1 MSKKTA
7 FSLLITVITFILLY
21 IGMSFDVDDNLLRI
35 DKEFLNNTDSL
46 STYSREVLLDDYDEL
61 WQYIQDYHPK
71 EFTDEEKLISLY
83 EQNRKLITEG
93 LTEVEFFRIVTPI
106 VASINCGHTYIDL
119 PKEINEKLYFIEGY
133 FPMEVKT
140 IDGSAYITNHL
151 EVDEIQNGSKILEIN
166 NRNLDDILKVMMD
179 NISSDGRNET
189 YKYQHISNSFSEL
202 YFKFIEATDTYKIR
216 YETMN
221 QEIKEVNI
229 DSAQYFKKIIKTEEV
244 PYQFILQDNYA
255 ILTLKS
261 FRPSDDWT
269 LENYIEFIDSVFFK
283 IEDKKIDN
291 LILDV
296 RDNRGGD
303 PRITSHLF
311 SYLGKYEQQY
321 FSDNSPDV
329 FKDLKKK
336 IDFNEPHYSGKLYV
350 LVNGYCFSGS
360 GHLIAL
366 LKHQGIGTI
375 IGEEI
380 GSSYKCMDSSWYFE
394 LKNTKLLFRCAT
406 EIWNVEVDGFSDGVG
421 ILPDVYKV
429 KTLEDFISGSDSVLE
444 KAIEL
449 IQLKGD

>member
-1 MSKKTA
+1 MRKRTA
-7 FSLLITVITFILLY
+7 FSLLIIVITFIVLFF
-21 IGMSFDVDDNLLRI
+21 IMSFVKNNNQPSSDN
-35 DKEFLNNTDSL
+35 KFLNDKASL
-46 STYSREVLLDDYDEL
+46 STYSRENLLDDYDEL

-71 EFTDEEKLISLY
+71 EFTNEDKLISLY
-83 EQNRKLITEG
+83 EQNRKLIIEG
-93 LTEVEFFRIVTPI
+93 LTEVEFFRIVTPL

-119 PKEINEKLYFIEGY
+119 PKEMNEELYSIEGY
-133 FPMEVKT
+133 FPMEVKI

-166 NRNLDDILKVMMD
+166 NRNMDEILKVMMD
-179 NISSDGRNET
+179 NISSDGINET
-189 YKYQHISNSFSEL
+189 YKYQHISNNFSEL
-202 YFKFIEATDTYKIR
+202 YFKFIEATDKYKIR

-221 QEIKEVNI
+221 LEIMDASI
-229 DSAQYFKKIIKTEEV
+229 DSTQYLNKINLTEEV
-244 PYQFILQDNYA
+244 PYNFIIQDNYA

-261 FRPSDDWT
+261 FRPANDLAFDA
-269 LENYIEFIDSVFFK
+269 YIEFMDKVFLE

-291 LILDV
+291 LILDI

-311 SYLGKYEQQY
+311 SYLSKYEQEY
-321 FSDNSPDV
+321 FSKSSPDI
-329 FKDLKKK
+329 FKDLKE
-336 IDFNEPHYSGKLYV
+336 IVHFSEPHYSEKLFV

-366 LKHQGIGTI
+366 LKHQEIGTI

-406 EIWNVEVDGFSDGVG
+406 EIWNVEVEGFTEGVG
-421 ILPDVYKV
+421 ILPDIYKV
-429 KTLEDFISGSDSVLE
+429 KTLKDFITDSDSVLE

-449 IQLKGD
+449 IQLKVD